1 MTASDPYRSR
11 GHGWEIIERSDP
23 ICWGQRPGPLS
34 SEQLDSFRAQGFLVW
49 PELLG
54 ADEVE
59 ALRERAA
66 QLRARPGL
74 RARDD
79 VITEPDSGAIRSI
92 FRVHRDLHG
101 DGAIFAQLAADPR
114 LADVARQ
121 ILASEVYIH
130 QSRINFKPGFEGRE
144 FYWHSDFETWHME
157 DGMAQMRAMSA
168 SVLLTDNSS
177 INGPLML
184 ISGSHRR
191 YVRCAGETPANHYKQ
206 SLVAQ
211 RYGVPDPQ
219 ALTSLAE
226 AGEIV
231 EATGPAGTVVFFD
244 SNTMH
249 GSTGNLSPFP
259 RHNVFLVYN
268 SVENRLRA
276 PYCGLPPRPEFL
288 AEREAASIARR

>member
-11 GHGWEIIERSDP
+11 GHEWEIIERSDP

-34 SEQLDSFRAQGFLVW
+34 PEQLESFRARGFLVW

-54 ADEVE
+54 ASEVD
-59 ALRERAA
+59 ALRKRAA
-66 QLRARPGL
+66 QLRERPDL
-74 RARDD
+74 RGRDD
-79 VITEPDSGAIRSI
+79 VISEPGSGAIRSI
-92 FRVHRDLHG
+92 FRVHRDQTI
-101 DGAIFAQLAADPR
+101 DGEMFAQLAADPR

-121 ILASEVYIH
+121 ILASEVYVH

-157 DGMAQMRAMSA
+157 DGMGQMRALSA

-184 ISGSHRR
+184 IAGSHRR

-211 RYGVPDPQ
+211 RYGVPDQQ
-219 ALTSLAE
+219 ALTRLAE
-226 AGEIV
+226 DGEIV

-244 SNTMH
+244 CNTMH

-268 SVENRLRA
+268 SVENRLGA
-276 PYCGLPPRPEFL
+276 PYGGLPPRPEFL
-288 AEREAASIARR
+288 AEREPVSLAPR